1 MANTRRKRLP
11 GEIVMDAI
19 PRKRGRPRTRPE
31 RTTPKRPYKRSH
43 RYTKV
48 AKAERKAKAAF
59 KRERKGEFLSD
70 MQVRNMHGREY
81 GELYPTLERRRGRR
95 NVMSNLTNEGFHRPG
110 RKAKISNIVPSF

>member
-59 KRERKGEFLSD
+59 KRERKGDFLSD

-81 GELYPTLERRRGRR
+81 ENCNP
-95 NVMSNLTNEGFHRPG
+95 H
-110 RKAKISNIVPSF
+110 

>member
-1 MANTRRKRLP
+1 MGRRIYKTAKR
-11 GEIVMDAI
+11 I
-19 PRKRGRPRTRPE
+19 RTRPE

-48 AKAERKAKAAF
+48 ARAERKARAAF

-81 GELYPTLERRRGRR
+81 GELYPALERKRGRK
-95 NVMSNLTNEGFHRPG
+95 NVMSNMTNEGFLRSG
-110 RKAKISNIVPSF
+110 RKAKIGNMVP